1 MRHRM
6 LNLVFLFIPAVL
18 ILIPGP
24 VWVNQASAQIRIR
37 IPRPRP
43 EPVSTPT
50 PVTGTT
56 RTTQPIRVAT
66 TAVASSS
73 AGDLA
78 PAGIPRSIIIDDGFT
93 YFTLHNKKDYVGGK
107 PLTKGW
113 SLVSDLRMAGPAIPK
128 RSGYKIVVK
137 KAAQPLAT
145 VRCEAD
151 VPAIPQHEVGRVVPQ
166 MVGHCY
172 DDTQLVQGEGKF
184 DVEIYFVSGDDD
196 TERLARTYE
205 IEVHK
210 VDRVRGSVTK
220 PEPDAPEYYI
230 SRHGEVL
237 SSILY
242 LRPPSL
248 RPYVNDS
255 SADTFGSN
263 MVEITYNTST
273 TEEGMGIGGSTSF
286 MRCTVDGQKIEL
298 KDDKVRHYRPGHRYY
313 QEIYTDRLAP
323 EFKQGTGYKD
333 EINFRQYFAVLPL
346 TWGKQGVY
354 QNYTKLE
361 DHPGRWECTFKEG
374 PNVVRTWRW
383 TVRPDVIVAPHPEES
398 AGLTLF
404 PGAHLVET
412 EIPAGGSFIDRRIY
426 PAAVQAGFIYGH
438 KWQTPEG
445 KAMAA
450 KVPAKGKPWPV
461 PSTAR

>member
-1 MRHRM
+1 MRKRI
-6 LNLVFLFIPAVL
+6 LRYGLISIAAFITCVTSVEQ
-18 ILIPGP
+18 I
-24 VWVNQASAQIRIR
+24 SAQGRLR

-43 EPVSTPT
+43 EGIRNPPT
-50 PVTGTT
+50 ATGTT
-56 RTTQPIRVAT
+56 TPQPAAV
-66 TAVASSS
+66 TAPTSTGS
-73 AGDLA
+73 AANELA
-78 PAGIPRSIIIDDGFT
+78 PHGIPSSIIIDDGFT
-93 YFTLHNKKDYVGGK
+93 FFTLRNKKDYVGGQ
-107 PLTKGW
+107 PVAKGW
-113 SLVSDLRMAGPAIPK
+113 SLVSNLRMAGPAVPK
-128 RSGYKIVVK
+128 RSGHKIVIK
-137 KAAQPLAT
+137 KTGQALAT
-145 VRCEAD
+145 MRCEGD
-151 VPAIPQHEVGRVVPQ
+151 VPAIPQHEVGRVVAQ
-166 MVGHCY
+166 MVTHCY

-184 DVEIYFVSGDDD
+184 AVEVHFVNGDDD
-196 TERLARTYE
+196 SERLARTYE
-205 IEVHK
+205 IDVHK

-242 LRPPSL
+242 LRPGSS

-255 SADTFGSN
+255 SADTFGPN

-273 TEEGMGIGGSTSF
+273 TDEGMGIGGSTSF

-313 QEIYTDRLAP
+313 QEIHTDRLAP
-323 EFKQGTGYKD
+323 EFKQGSGYKD

-361 DHPGRWECTFKEG
+361 DHPGRWECTFREG
-374 PNVVRTWRW
+374 PNVVRSWRW
-383 TVRPDVIVAPHPEES
+383 TVRPDVIVAPHPEEGP
-398 AGLTLF
+398 GLTFF

-412 EIPAGGSFIDRRIY
+412 EIPAGGSFIDRRIF

-438 KWQTPEG
+438 RWQTPEG

>member
-1 MRHRM
+1 MRDRM
-6 LNLVFLFIPAVL
+6 LQTLLCFICIVLFL
-18 ILIPGP
+18 GP
-24 VWVNQASAQIRIR
+24 VAYEASAQVRFR
-37 IPRPRP
+37 IPRPRT
-43 EPVSTPT
+43 EPVNKPTPT
-50 PVTGTT
+50 AEVTNP
-56 RTTQPIRVAT
+56 TQPPTVTTT
-66 TAVASSS
+66 TAPSGPSTNT
-73 AGDLA
+73 LA
-78 PAGIPRSIIIDDGFT
+78 PTGIPGSIIIDDGFT
-93 YFTLHNKKDYVGGK
+93 FFTLRNKKDYVGGK
-107 PLTKGW
+107 PLNKGW

-137 KAAQPLAT
+137 KGAQALAT
-145 VRCEAD
+145 ARCEAD
-151 VPAIPQHEVGRVVPQ
+151 VPAIPQHEVGKIVVP

-184 DVEIYFVSGDDD
+184 AVDVYFVSGDDD
-196 TERLARTYE
+196 SERLARTYE
-205 IEVHK
+205 IEVRK
-210 VDRVRGSVTK
+210 VDRVRGSVTN

-230 SRHGEVL
+230 SRHAEVL

-242 LRPPSL
+242 LRPEGA

-255 SADTFGSN
+255 RADTFGSN
-263 MVEITYNTST
+263 MVEIVYNTST
-273 TEEGMGIGGSTSF
+273 TDEGMGIGGSTSF
-286 MRCTVDGQKIEL
+286 LRCTVNGQKIEL
-298 KDDKVRHYRPGHRYY
+298 KDDKIRHYRPGHRYY

-361 DHPGRWECTFKEG
+361 DHPGQWECMYREG
-374 PNVVRTWRW
+374 PQAVRSWRW
-383 TVRPDVIVAPHPEES
+383 TVRPDVVVAPHPEEGP
-398 AGLTLF
+398 GLTLY

-426 PAAVQAGFIYGH
+426 PAAAQAGFMYGH
-438 KWQTPEG
+438 KWQTAEG

>member
-1 MRHRM
+1 MRNRM
-6 LNLVFLFIPAVL
+6 LQHGIFLIVVL
-18 ILIPGP
+18 MSSG
-24 VWVNQASAQIRIR
+24 VSASSASAQVR
-37 IPRPRP
+37 IPFPRRPDGVRNP
-43 EPVSTPT
+43 PPTVTAPRTPPPT
-50 PVTGTT
+50 V
-56 RTTQPIRVAT
+56 RTDPPT
-66 TAVASSS
+66 SSS
-73 AGDLA
+73 ANELA
-78 PAGIPRSIIIDDGFT
+78 PTVIPSSIIIDDGFT
-93 YFTLHNKKDYVGGK
+93 FFTLRNKKDYVGGK
-107 PLTKGW
+107 PIAKGW
-113 SLVSDLRMAGPAIPK
+113 SLVSNLRMAGPAIPK
-128 RSGYKIVVK
+128 RSGHKIVVK
-137 KAAQPLAT
+137 NAGQTLAT
-145 VRCEAD
+145 VRCEGD
-151 VPAIPQHEVGRVVPQ
+151 VPAIPQHEAGRVVAQ
-166 MVGHCY
+166 MVTHCY
-172 DDTQLVQGEGKF
+172 DDTQLVKGEGKF
-184 DVEIYFVSGDDD
+184 SVEVHFVNGDDD
-196 TERLARTYE
+196 SERLARSYE

-220 PEPDAPEYYI
+220 PEPDAPEHYI

-242 LRPPSL
+242 LRPASS

-273 TEEGMGIGGSTSF
+273 TDEGMGIGGSTSF

-313 QEIYTDRLAP
+313 QEIHTDRLAP
-323 EFKQGTGYKD
+323 EFKQGSGYKD

-361 DHPGRWECTFKEG
+361 DHPGRWECTFREG
-374 PNVVRTWRW
+374 PNVVRSWRW
-383 TVRPDVIVAPHPEES
+383 TVRPDVIVAPHPEQGP
-398 AGLTLF
+398 GLTFF
-404 PGAHLVET
+404 PGAYLVET
-412 EIPAGGSFIDRRIY
+412 EIPAGGSFIDRRIF
-426 PAAVQAGFIYGH
+426 PAAVRAGFMYGH
-438 KWQTPEG
+438 RWQTQEG

>member
-1 MRHRM
+1 M
-6 LNLVFLFIPAVL
+6 LQPFPLFISTLL
-18 ILIPGP
+18 ILTLGP
-24 VWVNQASAQIRIR
+24 ITDDASAQVRIK
-37 IPRPRP
+37 IPRPRT
-43 EPVSTPT
+43 EPVNRPTTTTSTT
-50 PVTGTT
+50 EVTTTTAPVT
-56 RTTQPIRVAT
+56 VT
-66 TAVASSS
+66 TAAPMSASVSP
-73 AGDLA
+73 LA
-78 PAGIPRSIIIDDGFT
+78 PNGIPSTIIIDDGFT
-93 YFTLHNKKDYVGGK
+93 FFTLRNKKDYVGGK
-107 PLTKGW
+107 PLNKGW
-113 SLVSDLRMAGPAIPK
+113 SLVSDLRMVGPAIPK

-137 KAAQPLAT
+137 KGAQPLAT
-145 VRCEAD
+145 ARCEAD
-151 VPAIPQHEVGRVVPQ
+151 IPAIPQHEVGRVVVP
-166 MVGHCY
+166 MLGHCY

-184 DVEIYFVSGDDD
+184 AVEIHFVNGDDD
-196 TERLARTYE
+196 SERLARTYE
-205 IEVHK
+205 IEVRK
-210 VDRVRGSVTK
+210 VDRVRGSVTN

-230 SRHGEVL
+230 SRHAEVL

-242 LRPPSL
+242 LRPEGS

-255 SADTFGSN
+255 RADTFGAN
-263 MVEITYNTST
+263 MVEVVYNTST
-273 TEEGMGIGGSTSF
+273 TDEGMGIGGSTSF
-286 MRCTVDGQKIEL
+286 LRCSVNGQKIEL

-313 QEIYTDRLAP
+313 QEIHTDRLAP

-361 DHPGRWECTFKEG
+361 DHPGQWECMFREG
-374 PNVVRTWRW
+374 PNVVRSWRW
-383 TVRPDVIVAPHPEES
+383 TVRPDVVVVPHPEES
-398 AGLTLF
+398 AGLSLH

-426 PAAVQAGFIYGH
+426 PAAAQAGFMYGR

>member
-1 MRHRM
+1 M
-6 LNLVFLFIPAVL
+6 L
-18 ILIPGP
+18 
-24 VWVNQASAQIRIR
+24 
-37 IPRPRP
+37 
-43 EPVSTPT
+43 T
-50 PVTGTT
+50 
-56 RTTQPIRVAT
+56 
-66 TAVASSS
+66 
-73 AGDLA
+73 
-78 PAGIPRSIIIDDGFT
+78 
-93 YFTLHNKKDYVGGK
+93 
-107 PLTKGW
+107 
-113 SLVSDLRMAGPAIPK
+113 
-128 RSGYKIVVK
+128 
-137 KAAQPLAT
+137 
-145 VRCEAD
+145 
-151 VPAIPQHEVGRVVPQ
+151 
-166 MVGHCY
+166 HCY
-172 DDTQLVQGEGKF
+172 DDKQLVQGEGKF
-184 DVEIYFVSGDDD
+184 AVEVHFVNGDDD
-196 TERLARTYE
+196 SERLARTYE

-210 VDRVRGSVTK
+210 VDRIRGSYTK
-220 PEPDAPEYYI
+220 PEPDAPVYYV
-230 SRHGEVL
+230 SRHGEAL

-242 LRPPSL
+242 LRPGSS

-255 SADTFGSN
+255 SADTFGPN
-263 MVEITYNTST
+263 MVEIVYNTST
-273 TEEGMGIGGSTSF
+273 TDEGMGIGGSTSF
-286 MRCTVDGQKIEL
+286 LRCSVDGQKIEL

-323 EFKQGTGYKD
+323 QFKGGTAYKD

-361 DHPGRWECTFKEG
+361 DHPGRWECTFREG

-398 AGLTLF
+398 TGLTLF

-438 KWQTPEG
+438 KWQSPEG

>member
-1 MRHRM
+1 MRNRLFHY
-6 LNLVFLFIPAVL
+6 FLCSLTVL
-18 ILIPGP
+18 ITLIVSG
-24 VWVNQASAQIRIR
+24 ALARDTSAQFRVP
-37 IPRPRP
+37 IPRPRT
-43 EPVSTPT
+43 EPARNPPPATGNTGPTQRTPST
-50 PVTGTT
+50 
-56 RTTQPIRVAT
+56 AT
-66 TAVASSS
+66 ASSS
-73 AGDLA
+73 ANDLA
-78 PAGIPRSIIIDDGFT
+78 PTGIPSNIIIDDGFT
-93 YFTLHNKKDYVGGK
+93 FFTLHHKKDYVGGK
-107 PLTKGW
+107 PISTGW

-128 RSGYKIVVK
+128 RSGYKIVVRK
-137 KAAQPLAT
+137 GGQALAT
-145 VRCEAD
+145 TRCEGEIPA
-151 VPAIPQHEVGRVVPQ
+151 VPAHEVGRVVVP
-166 MVGHCY
+166 MLTHCY

-184 DVEIYFVSGDDD
+184 AVEVYFVNGDDD
-196 TERLARTYE
+196 SERLARNYE

-220 PEPDAPEYYI
+220 PEPDASEFYI

-242 LRPPSL
+242 LRPEST

-255 SADTFGSN
+255 RADTFGSN
-263 MVEITYNTST
+263 MVEIVYNTST
-273 TEEGMGIGGSTSF
+273 TDEGMGIGGSTSF
-286 MRCTVDGQKIEL
+286 VRCSVDGQRIEL
-298 KDDKVRHYRPGHRYY
+298 KDDKVRHYRPGYRYY

-361 DHPGRWECTFKEG
+361 DHPGRWECTYKEG
-374 PNVVRTWRW
+374 PQVVRTWRW
-383 TVRPDVIVAPHPEES
+383 TVRPDVVVAPHPEES
-398 AGLTLF
+398 AGLTLY

-412 EIPAGGSFIDRRIY
+412 EIPAGGSFIDRRIFP
-426 PAAVQAGFIYGH
+426 PAAQAGFMYGH

-445 KAMAA
+445 KAMVA

-461 PSTAR
+461 PSTQR